1 MNSKTIELKAE
12 RWARVAELFA
22 QAVELEPDAREDF
35 LASAC
40 GADAELLDYVQDL
53 LRADSAGEDVVER
66 TIVDTAREAFTDDTS
81 QATQMQGQMIGPYR
95 VERLLGSGGMGMVYL
110 AKRADEQFDQQVAI
124 KLGRHRLIDPQTE
137 LRLRHERQF
146 LADLDHPNIARLF
159 DGGTTEDGVPYL
171 VMEHID
177 GVRIDTYCDLHRLNI
192 TERLRLFQT
201 ICAAVHYAH
210 QNLIIHRDIKATNI
224 LVTKDGTPKLLDFG
238 IAKLSD
244 AEGAATAGLTRDG
257 AVIMTPANGAPEQ
270 ISGQNITTATDVYGL
285 GLLLYVLL
293 SGLRAYETDG
303 LTPAE
308 AARIISEGTMLS
320 PSRRLA
326 QEKKVALDK
335 KDDAAAQKL
344 EQVVADRSSSV
355 ERLQRQLRGDLD
367 VIVLKALRKEPA
379 RRYRSASAFAD
390 DIGLH
395 LKSMPIVA
403 RTDSRRYRAGK
414 FVQRHFAAVT
424 ASVLVVAMLATFTV
438 LLSVQNRTV
447 VKERDTAREAIQFLE
462 DIFMAHDPSRA
473 RGVDVTAEE
482 ILAEGATRIRS
493 NLGDRPE
500 IQSSLMGTIGRVYYN
515 LGEYPKSEEMLE
527 QALRIRIQTDGESH
541 PSVAAA
547 KNDLAEVLIRRA
559 QYERAIELLQQ
570 SLAIN
575 QRSNDGSSPLVATNL
590 FNLANVYLAT
600 GDLDEAESAVR
611 SSIAIFR
618 QIRDQYSLELAEAVS
633 SLARVLQVRGDLDQT
648 ETLLLEAID
657 IISTSQ
663 GPDHPYMAYYLQ
675 NLGVLQ
681 RSKGDFDAAEETLQS
696 AIEAIRRILGEK
708 HDLLAVALVDQG
720 RLLHMKGD
728 YDGAERFVREALDL
742 EIEIHGTNHPRIG
755 LHKTILGMLLHDK
768 SELANAEA
776 TLREALSIYEQ
787 VLDDDHQY
795 IASALTE
802 LGAVLNTSGRAEEG
816 LEVLERA
823 LQMRLKD
830 YPPEHVLVAG
840 TQIEYGDALSRLG
853 RFEEAE
859 PLLRGGVVIL
869 AERADR
875 RYRRAVDA
883 LDRFQVLSKS
893 GDRAREAQSS
903 VEL

>member
-1 MNSKTIELKAE
+1 MNSKTIELNAE
-12 RWARVAELFA
+12 RWSRIAELFA
-22 QAVELEPDAREDF
+22 HAVELEPGKREDF
-35 LASAC
+35 LDSAC
-40 GADAELLDYVQDL
+40 GGDTELREYIQDL
-53 LRADSAGEDVVER
+53 LQEDPAVEAIVER
-66 TIVDTAREAFTDDTS
+66 TIISTVRDAFGDDTS
-81 QATQMQGQMIGPYR
+81 QSEQMKGQMIGPYR
-95 VERLLGSGGMGMVYL
+95 VDRLLGSGGMGMVYL
-110 AKRADEQFDQQVAI
+110 AQRADEQFDQQVAI
-124 KLGRHRLIDPQTE
+124 KLGRHRLVDPQTE

-159 DGGTTEDGVPYL
+159 DGGTTDDGVPYL

-177 GVRIDTYCDLHRLNI
+177 GVRLDMYCDLHRLNI
-192 TERLRLFQT
+192 AERLRLFQT

-224 LVTKDGTPKLLDFG
+224 LVAKDGTPKLLDFG

-244 AEGAATAGLTRDG
+244 AEGAATDGLTREG

-270 ISGQNITTATDVYGL
+270 ISGQNITTATDIYGL
-285 GLLLYVLL
+285 GLLLYDLL
-293 SGLRAYETDG
+293 SGLRAYETEG

-308 AARIISEGTMLS
+308 AASIISQEMTVS

-326 QEKKVALDK
+326 QKKKAAQSQH
-335 KDDAAAQKL
+335 DAAALHEL
-344 EQVVADRSSSV
+344 EQIAADRSTSL
-355 ERLQRQLRGDLD
+355 ERLRRRLRGDLD

-379 RRYRSASAFAD
+379 RRYRSANAFAD

-403 RTDSRRYRAGK
+403 RTDSWRYRAGK

-447 VKERDTAREAIQFLE
+447 VKERDTAREVIQFLE

-482 ILAEGATRIRS
+482 ILAEGAERIRS

-515 LGEYPKSEEMLE
+515 LGEYQPSEEMLE
-527 QALRIRIQTDGESH
+527 QALRLRLRTDGESH
-541 PSVAAA
+541 PAVAAA
-547 KNDLAEVLIRRA
+547 RNDLAEVLIRRA
-559 QYERAIELLQQ
+559 QYDRAIELLQQ
-570 SLAIN
+570 SLAVN
-575 QRSNDGSSPLVATNL
+575 QLSNDGSSPLVATNL

-600 GDLDEAESAVR
+600 GKLDEAEAAVR

-618 QIRDQYSLELAEAVS
+618 QIRDQYSLELAEAIG

-648 ETLLLEAID
+648 ESLLLEAID

-663 GPDHPYMAYYLQ
+663 GPDHPFMAYYLQ

-681 RSKGDFDAAEETLQS
+681 RSKGDLEAAERTLHT
-696 AIEAIRRILGEK
+696 AIEATRRILGDK

-720 RLLHMKGD
+720 ILLHMKGD
-728 YDGAERFVREALDL
+728 FDEAERFVREALNL
-742 EIEIHGTNHPRIG
+742 GIEIHGTSHPRLG

-768 SELANAEA
+768 SDLGNAEA
-776 TLREALSIYEQ
+776 TLREALLIYDQ

-802 LGAVLNTSGRAEEG
+802 LGAVLNTSGRAEEAR
-816 LEVLERA
+816 EVLERA
-823 LQMRLKD
+823 LQIRLND
-830 YPPEHVLVAG
+830 YPPEHVLVAA
-840 TQIEYGDALSRLG
+840 TQVEYGDTLSRLG
-853 RFEEAE
+853 RFDEAE
-859 PLLRGGVVIL
+859 PLLKEGFIVL
-869 AERADR
+869 STRADR
-875 RYRRAVDA
+875 RFRRANEA
-883 LDRFQVLSKS
+883 LERFRVLSS
-893 GDRAREAQSS
+893 HSE
-903 VEL
+903 

>member
-1 MNSKTIELKAE
+1 MNSKTIELNAE
-12 RWARVAELFA
+12 RWSRIAELFA
-22 QAVELEPDAREDF
+22 HAVELEPGKREDF
-35 LASAC
+35 LDSAC
-40 GADAELLDYVQDL
+40 GGDTELREYIQDL
-53 LRADSAGEDVVER
+53 LQEDPAVEAIVER
-66 TIVDTAREAFTDDTS
+66 TIISTVRDAFGDDTS
-81 QATQMQGQMIGPYR
+81 QSEQMKGQMIGPYR
-95 VERLLGSGGMGMVYL
+95 VDRLLGSGGMGMVYL
-110 AKRADEQFDQQVAI
+110 AQRADEQFDQQVAI
-124 KLGRHRLIDPQTE
+124 KLGRHRLVDPQTE

-159 DGGTTEDGVPYL
+159 DGGTTDDGVPYL

-177 GVRIDTYCDLHRLNI
+177 GVRLDMYCDLHRLNI
-192 TERLRLFQT
+192 AERLRLFQT

-224 LVTKDGTPKLLDFG
+224 LVAKDGTPKLLDFG

-244 AEGAATAGLTRDG
+244 AEGAATDGLTREG

-270 ISGQNITTATDVYGL
+270 ISGQNITTATDIYGL
-285 GLLLYVLL
+285 GLLLYDLL
-293 SGLRAYETDG
+293 SGLRAYETEG

-308 AARIISEGTMLS
+308 AASIISQEMTVS

-326 QEKKVALDK
+326 QKKKAAQSQH
-335 KDDAAAQKL
+335 DAAALHEL
-344 EQVVADRSSSV
+344 EQIAADRSTSL
-355 ERLQRQLRGDLD
+355 ERLRRRLRGDLD

-379 RRYRSASAFAD
+379 RRYRSANAFAD

-403 RTDSRRYRAGK
+403 RTDSWRYRAGK

-447 VKERDTAREAIQFLE
+447 VKERDTAREVIQFLE

-482 ILAEGATRIRS
+482 ILAEGAERIRS

-515 LGEYPKSEEMLE
+515 LGEYQPSEEMLE
-527 QALRIRIQTDGESH
+527 QALRLRLRTDGESH
-541 PSVAAA
+541 PAVAAA
-547 KNDLAEVLIRRA
+547 RNDLAEVLIRRA
-559 QYERAIELLQQ
+559 QYDRAIELLQQ
-570 SLAIN
+570 SLAVN
-575 QRSNDGSSPLVATNL
+575 QLSNDGSSPLVATNL

-600 GDLDEAESAVR
+600 GKLDEAEAAVR

-618 QIRDQYSLELAEAVS
+618 QIRDQYSLELAEAIG

-648 ETLLLEAID
+648 ESLLLEAID

-663 GPDHPYMAYYLQ
+663 GPDHPFMAYYLQ

-681 RSKGDFDAAEETLQS
+681 RSKGDLEAAERTLHT
-696 AIEAIRRILGEK
+696 AIEATRRILGDK

-720 RLLHMKGD
+720 ILLHMKGD
-728 YDGAERFVREALDL
+728 FDEAERFVREALDL
-742 EIEIHGTNHPRIG
+742 GIEIHGTSHPRLG

-768 SELANAEA
+768 SDLGNAEA
-776 TLREALSIYEQ
+776 TLREALLIYDQ

-802 LGAVLNTSGRAEEG
+802 LGAVLNTSGRAEEAR
-816 LEVLERA
+816 EVLERA
-823 LQMRLKD
+823 LQIRLND
-830 YPPEHVLVAG
+830 YPPEHVLVAA
-840 TQIEYGDALSRLG
+840 TQVEYGDTLSRLG
-853 RFEEAE
+853 RFDEAE
-859 PLLRGGVVIL
+859 PLLKEGFIVL
-869 AERADR
+869 STRADR
-875 RYRRAVDA
+875 RFRRANEA
-883 LDRFQVLSKS
+883 LERFRVLSS
-893 GDRAREAQSS
+893 HSE
-903 VEL
+903 

>member
-1 MNSKTIELKAE
+1 MNSKTIELNAE
-12 RWARVAELFA
+12 RWSRIAELFA
-22 QAVELEPDAREDF
+22 HAVELEPGKREDF
-35 LASAC
+35 LDSAC
-40 GADAELLDYVQDL
+40 GGDTELREYIQDL
-53 LRADSAGEDVVER
+53 LQEDPAVEAIVER
-66 TIVDTAREAFTDDTS
+66 TIISTVRDAFGDDTS
-81 QATQMQGQMIGPYR
+81 QSEQMKGQMIGPYR
-95 VERLLGSGGMGMVYL
+95 VDRLLGSGGMGMVYL
-110 AKRADEQFDQQVAI
+110 AQRADEQFDQQVAI
-124 KLGRHRLIDPQTE
+124 KLGRHRLVDPQTE

-159 DGGTTEDGVPYL
+159 DGGTTDDGVPYL

-177 GVRIDTYCDLHRLNI
+177 GVRLDMYCDLHRLNI
-192 TERLRLFQT
+192 AERLRLFQT

-224 LVTKDGTPKLLDFG
+224 LVAKDGTPKLLDFG

-244 AEGAATAGLTRDG
+244 AEGAATDGLTREG

-270 ISGQNITTATDVYGL
+270 ISGQNITTATDIYGL
-285 GLLLYVLL
+285 GLLLYDLL
-293 SGLRAYETDG
+293 SGLRAYETEG

-308 AARIISEGTMLS
+308 AASIISQETTVS
-320 PSRRLA
+320 PSRRLVQKKKAA
-326 QEKKVALDK
+326 QSQH
-335 KDDAAAQKL
+335 DAAALHEL
-344 EQVVADRSSSV
+344 EQIAADRSTSL
-355 ERLQRQLRGDLD
+355 ERLRRRLRGDLD

-379 RRYRSASAFAD
+379 RRYRSANAFAD

-403 RTDSRRYRAGK
+403 RTDSWRYRAGK

-447 VKERDTAREAIQFLE
+447 VKERDTAREVIQFLE

-482 ILAEGATRIRS
+482 ILAEGAERIRS

-515 LGEYPKSEEMLE
+515 LGEYQPSEEMLE
-527 QALRIRIQTDGESH
+527 QALRLRLRTDNESH
-541 PSVAAA
+541 PAVAAA
-547 KNDLAEVLIRRA
+547 RNDLAEVLIRRA
-559 QYERAIELLQQ
+559 QYDRAIELLQQ
-570 SLAIN
+570 SLAVN
-575 QRSNDGSSPLVATNL
+575 QLSNDGSSPLVATNL

-600 GDLDEAESAVR
+600 GKLDEAEAAVR

-618 QIRDQYSLELAEAVS
+618 QIRDQYSLELAEAIG

-648 ETLLLEAID
+648 ESLLLEAID

-663 GPDHPYMAYYLQ
+663 GPDHPFMAYYLQ

-681 RSKGDFDAAEETLQS
+681 RSKGDLEAAERTLHT
-696 AIEAIRRILGEK
+696 AIEATRRILGDK

-720 RLLHMKGD
+720 ILLHMKGD
-728 YDGAERFVREALDL
+728 FDEAERFVREALDL
-742 EIEIHGTNHPRIG
+742 GIEIHGTSHPRLG

-768 SELANAEA
+768 SDLGNAEA
-776 TLREALSIYEQ
+776 TLREALLIYDQ

-802 LGAVLNTSGRAEEG
+802 LGAVLNTSGRAEEAR
-816 LEVLERA
+816 EVLERA
-823 LQMRLKD
+823 LQIRLND
-830 YPPEHVLVAG
+830 YPPEHVLVAA
-840 TQIEYGDALSRLG
+840 TQVEYGDTLSRLG
-853 RFEEAE
+853 RFDEAE
-859 PLLRGGVVIL
+859 PLLKEGFIVL
-869 AERADR
+869 STRADR
-875 RYRRAVDA
+875 RFRRANEA
-883 LDRFQVLSKS
+883 LERFRVLSS
-893 GDRAREAQSS
+893 HSE
-903 VEL
+903 

>member
-1 MNSKTIELKAE
+1 MNSKTIELNAE
-12 RWARVAELFA
+12 RWSRIAELFA
-22 QAVELEPDAREDF
+22 HAVELEPGKREDF
-35 LASAC
+35 LDSAC
-40 GADAELLDYVQDL
+40 GGDTELREYIQDL
-53 LRADSAGEDVVER
+53 LQEDPAVEAIVER
-66 TIVDTAREAFTDDTS
+66 TIISTVRDAFGDDTS
-81 QATQMQGQMIGPYR
+81 QSEQMKGQMIGPYR
-95 VERLLGSGGMGMVYL
+95 VDRLLGSGGMGMVYL
-110 AKRADEQFDQQVAI
+110 AQRADEQFDQQVAI
-124 KLGRHRLIDPQTE
+124 KLGRHRLVDPQTE

-159 DGGTTEDGVPYL
+159 DGGTTDDGVPYL

-177 GVRIDTYCDLHRLNI
+177 GVRLDMYCDLHRLNI
-192 TERLRLFQT
+192 AERLRLFQT

-224 LVTKDGTPKLLDFG
+224 LVAKDGTPKLLDFG

-244 AEGAATAGLTRDG
+244 AEGAATDGLTREG

-270 ISGQNITTATDVYGL
+270 ISGQNITTATDIYGL
-285 GLLLYVLL
+285 GLLLYDLL
-293 SGLRAYETDG
+293 SGLRAYETEG

-308 AARIISEGTMLS
+308 AASIISQETTVS

-326 QEKKVALDK
+326 QKKKAAQSQH
-335 KDDAAAQKL
+335 DAAALHEL
-344 EQVVADRSSSV
+344 EQIAADRSTSL
-355 ERLQRQLRGDLD
+355 ERLRRRLRGDLD

-379 RRYRSASAFAD
+379 RRYRSANAFAD

-403 RTDSRRYRAGK
+403 RTDSWRYRAGK

-447 VKERDTAREAIQFLE
+447 VKERDTAREVIQFLE

-482 ILAEGATRIRS
+482 ILAEGAERIRS

-515 LGEYPKSEEMLE
+515 LGEYQPSEEMLE
-527 QALRIRIQTDGESH
+527 QALRLRLRTDGESH
-541 PSVAAA
+541 PAVAAA
-547 KNDLAEVLIRRA
+547 RNDLAEVLIRRA
-559 QYERAIELLQQ
+559 QYDRAIELLQQ
-570 SLAIN
+570 SLAVN
-575 QRSNDGSSPLVATNL
+575 QLSNDGSSPLVATNL

-600 GDLDEAESAVR
+600 GKLDEAEAAVR

-618 QIRDQYSLELAEAVS
+618 QIRDQYSLELAEAIG

-648 ETLLLEAID
+648 ESLLLEAID

-663 GPDHPYMAYYLQ
+663 GPDHPFMAYYLQ

-681 RSKGDFDAAEETLQS
+681 RSKGDLEAAERTLHT
-696 AIEAIRRILGEK
+696 AIEATRRILGDK

-720 RLLHMKGD
+720 ILLHMKGD
-728 YDGAERFVREALDL
+728 FDEAERFVREALDL
-742 EIEIHGTNHPRIG
+742 GIEIHGTSHPRLG

-768 SELANAEA
+768 SDLGNAEA
-776 TLREALSIYEQ
+776 TLREALLIYDQ

-802 LGAVLNTSGRAEEG
+802 LGAVLNTSGRAEEAR
-816 LEVLERA
+816 EVLERA
-823 LQMRLKD
+823 LQIRLND
-830 YPPEHVLVAG
+830 YPPEHVLVAA
-840 TQIEYGDALSRLG
+840 TQVEYGDTLSRLG
-853 RFEEAE
+853 RFDEAE
-859 PLLRGGVVIL
+859 PLLKEGFIVL
-869 AERADR
+869 STRADR
-875 RYRRAVDA
+875 RFRRANEA
-883 LDRFQVLSKS
+883 LERFRVLSS
-893 GDRAREAQSS
+893 HSE
-903 VEL
+903 

>member
-1 MNSKTIELKAE
+1 MNSKTIELNAE
-12 RWARVAELFA
+12 RWSRIAELFA
-22 QAVELEPDAREDF
+22 HAAELEPGKREDF
-35 LASAC
+35 LDSAC
-40 GADAELLDYVQDL
+40 GGDTELREYIQDL
-53 LRADSAGEDVVER
+53 LQADPAVEAIVER
-66 TIVDTAREAFTDDTS
+66 TIISTVRDAFGDDTS
-81 QATQMQGQMIGPYR
+81 QSEQMKGQMIGPYR
-95 VERLLGSGGMGMVYL
+95 VDRLLGSGGMGMVYL
-110 AKRADEQFDQQVAI
+110 AQRADEQFDQQVAI
-124 KLGRHRLIDPQTE
+124 KLGRHRLVDPQTE

-159 DGGTTEDGVPYL
+159 DGGTTDDGVPYL

-177 GVRIDTYCDLHRLNI
+177 GVRLDMYCDLHRLNI
-192 TERLRLFQT
+192 AERLRLFQT

-224 LVTKDGTPKLLDFG
+224 LVAKDGTPKLLDFG

-244 AEGAATAGLTRDG
+244 AEGAATDGLTREG

-270 ISGQNITTATDVYGL
+270 ISGQNITTATDIYGL
-285 GLLLYVLL
+285 GLLLYDLL
-293 SGLRAYETDG
+293 SGLRAYETEG

-308 AARIISEGTMLS
+308 AASIISQETTVS

-326 QEKKVALDK
+326 QKKKAAQSQH
-335 KDDAAAQKL
+335 DAAALHEL
-344 EQVVADRSSSV
+344 EQIAADRSTSL
-355 ERLQRQLRGDLD
+355 ERLRRRLRGDLD
-367 VIVLKALRKEPA
+367 VIVLKALRKEPT
-379 RRYRSASAFAD
+379 RRYRSANAFAD

-403 RTDSRRYRAGK
+403 RTDSWRYRAGK

-447 VKERDTAREAIQFLE
+447 VKERDTAREVIQFLE

-482 ILAEGATRIRS
+482 ILAEGAERIRS

-500 IQSSLMGTIGRVYYN
+500 IQSSLMGTIGRVYFN
-515 LGEYPKSEEMLE
+515 LGEYQPSEEMLE
-527 QALRIRIQTDGESH
+527 QALRLRLRTDGESH
-541 PSVAAA
+541 PAVAAA
-547 KNDLAEVLIRRA
+547 RNDLAEVLIRRA
-559 QYERAIELLQQ
+559 QYDRAIELLQQ
-570 SLAIN
+570 SLTVN
-575 QRSNDGSSPLVATNL
+575 QLSNDGSSPLVATNL

-600 GDLDEAESAVR
+600 GKLDEAEAAVR

-618 QIRDQYSLELAEAVS
+618 QIRDQYSLELAEAIG

-648 ETLLLEAID
+648 ELLLLEAID

-663 GPDHPYMAYYLQ
+663 GPDHPFMAYYLQ

-681 RSKGDFDAAEETLQS
+681 RSKGDLEAAERTLHT
-696 AIEAIRRILGEK
+696 AIEATRRILGDK

-720 RLLHMKGD
+720 ILLHMKGD
-728 YDGAERFVREALDL
+728 FDEAERFVREALDL
-742 EIEIHGTNHPRIG
+742 GIEIHGTSHPRLG

-768 SELANAEA
+768 SDLGNAEA
-776 TLREALSIYEQ
+776 TLREALLIYDQ

-802 LGAVLNTSGRAEEG
+802 LGAVLNTSGRAEEAR
-816 LEVLERA
+816 EVLERA
-823 LQMRLKD
+823 LQIRLND
-830 YPPEHVLVAG
+830 YPPEHVLVAA
-840 TQIEYGDALSRLG
+840 TQVEYGDTLSRLG
-853 RFEEAE
+853 RFDEAE
-859 PLLRGGVVIL
+859 PLLKEGFIVL
-869 AERADR
+869 STRADR
-875 RYRRAVDA
+875 RFRRATEA
-883 LDRFQVLSKS
+883 LERFRVLSNRV
-893 GDRAREAQSS
+893 D
-903 VEL
+903 